1 MNGLLMFSPFH
12 RVKPKAV
19 MSLLCLVTSLEKNLR
34 EKIKIECND
43 EPVHCTVKA
52 RFPAPAD

>member
-1 MNGLLMFSPFH
+1 MFSPFH